1 MKKPRMLLAAALVLS
16 AALFAYSKT
25 KILRVYTSDGNVYS
39 EQLGNIGYISVE
51 PYQNP
56 GQYNMDVLESNL
68 RNALPFMINYS
79 HAPENL
85 WAPHY
90 YQYNRANNIDNY
102 CGYWTTSKGI
112 FNFGGNLPTLYTY
125 PNDYLGGP
133 ADNSI
138 FAQSYDAIH
147 YATDMVDQE
156 GNPVGSKPYWR
167 ACALI
172 IQSYTAMNVVDAY
185 GACPLNDWRN
195 RERNKTVQWEAGHDV
210 YKQIVEDLNEAIATL
225 KATTPAKG
233 ELDKIELDPTKEIT
247 IFRGDWKNWVKFAN
261 CMKLR
266 MAMNLS
272 RNFDA
277 EARALAE
284 EALNDEIGVL
294 TEADPYDIAY
304 YYHNTN
310 SWYFLSQTWGDIRLN
325 ANLESIMKHFNN
337 PLLGIWFDTLGA
349 TVKDKLTG
357 VSTSGEI
364 AGMRAGIDM
373 VGKNAG
379 GRTDGAY
386 GSFSCFARQDFPMPF
401 FKRTESLFLQAEA
414 NLRWGIG
421 SRSVKELYEAGITL
435 SMTENGV
442 ESGLIAEYL
451 EQSGDMPAYDYV
463 DFRDGQN
470 NINGR
475 VTCDVKWD
483 EGDSKELKLEKLI
496 TQKYIAVFPQ
506 GDAAWNDFRRTGYPR
521 LFPPKTNGGMPGMD
535 GKLELQIRRIPQ
547 KVVTNNTT
555 EMAGLSAVLGFDQ
568 KDASQPVFW
577 DIPYEQR
584 QWGDIDSTSG
594 LDTPEKM
601 PVPVN
606 F

>member
-1 MKKPRMLLAAALVLS
+1 MTKNNILS
-16 AALFAYSKT
+16 ACLMGASLLCTGALTSCGDQFQEEYPWMVGRQEDQDSEDESSAGRYDME
-25 KILRVYTSDGNVYS
+25 ILERELKG
-39 EQLGNIGYISVE
+39 
-51 PYQNP
+51 
-56 GQYNMDVLESNL
+56 
-68 RNALPFMINYS
+68 ALPFMINYS
-79 HAPENL
+79 HAPDNS
-85 WAPHY
+85 WAPHN

-102 CGYWTTSKGI
+102 CGYWTTSKGT
-112 FNFGGNLPTLYTY
+112 FGFGGNLPTLYTY

-272 RNFDA
+272 RNFDG

-304 YYHNTN
+304 YYHNNN
-310 SWYFLSQTWGDIRLN
+310 SWYFISQTWGDIRLN

-337 PLLGIWFDTLGA
+337 PLLGVWFDTLGA

-386 GSFSCFARQDFPMPF
+386 GSFSCFAFQDFPMPF

-475 VTCDVKWD
+475 VTCDVKWN

-568 KDASQPVFW
+568 KDASQPIFW

-584 QWGDIDSTSG
+584 QWGDIDPTSG
-594 LDTPEKM
+594 LETPEPM